1 MNLNV
6 KQGNLGPF
14 IFKFEIGDS
23 VILDYSSPSLAQLDN
38 KCKL

>member
-6 KQGNLGPF
+6 KQGNLPPF
-14 IFKFEIGDS
+14 IFKFEIGNS
-23 VILDYSSPSLAQLDN
+23 VILDFNSPLLAQLDN